1 MDLSVRT
8 LLSAHVSLGPRMKA
22 LVLEGS
28 RALRLREI
36 EAPEARPGEA
46 LVRVEAAGIGGSEY
60 LGFANPGIRP
70 LPNIMGHSIAGITPD
85 GRRVTVNPLRG
96 CGACAAC
103 SADLAQLCD
112 SWSLIGVQSDGG
124 FAQVVSVPF
133 ESLVELPEDLSWEQ
147 VAFVE
152 PFANSVNAWEIS
164 GAGPSD
170 RIAVIGAGGLG
181 LGLTACAA
189 EAGCET
195 IAVCDLS
202 PTRLQAAHDLSA
214 SDVGHALAGRYDV
227 VFDTVGSAD
236 TRQMAL
242 EATCSGGHCVF
253 LGFASALTEID
264 ISSVIRQQK
273 RLSGAFVYSAR
284 QFSRALGLAR
294 LCRRD
299 WVRNL
304 SFEGAAPLLE
314 GYLAGDFSV
323 VRAALRPNT

>member
-46 LVRVEAAGIGGSEY
+46 LVRVEVAGIGGSEY

-70 LPNIMGHSIAGITPD
+70 LPNVMGHSIAGIAAD
-85 GRRVTVNPLRG
+85 GRRVAVNPLRG
-96 CGACAAC
+96 CGTCAAC
-103 SADLAQLCD
+103 LADLVQLCD

-124 FAQVVSVPF
+124 FAQVVSVPM
-133 ESLVELPEDLSWEQ
+133 ESFVELPEDLSWEQ
-147 VAFVE
+147 AAFVE

-164 GAGPSD
+164 GAGSSD

-195 IAVCDLS
+195 LAVCDLS
-202 PTRLQAAHDLSA
+202 PTRLQAARDLGA
-214 SDVGHALAGRYDV
+214 SYVGEALDGRYDV

-242 EATCSGGHCVF
+242 EATRSGGHCVF

-264 ISSVIRQQK
+264 ISAVIRQQK
-273 RLSGAFVYSAR
+273 RLSGAFVYSAG

-294 LCRRD
+294 LCHRD

-304 SFEGAAPLLE
+304 SFDGVVPLLE

-323 VRAALRPNT
+323 VRAALRPNA